1 MEKKTTATVISVK
14 KQWWL
19 KVNTK
24 PFRHGTL
31 DGALF
36 PHIIRA
42 AYVVDG
48 REFFKRKGLGARI
61 VPPRVG
67 DRVTVIYRAE
77 NPQKCRIEME

>member
-36 PHIIRA
+36 PHIIRV

-48 REFFKRKGLGARI
+48 REFFKR
-61 VPPRVG
+61 
-67 DRVTVIYRAE
+67 
-77 NPQKCRIEME
+77 